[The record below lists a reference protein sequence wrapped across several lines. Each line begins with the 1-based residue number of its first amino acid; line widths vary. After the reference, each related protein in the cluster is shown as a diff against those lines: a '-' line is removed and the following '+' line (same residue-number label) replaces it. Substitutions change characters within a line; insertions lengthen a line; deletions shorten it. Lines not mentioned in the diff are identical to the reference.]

1 MASHLTKNINQ
12 NHDYE
17 VKSMIWS
24 GLLSLCSQILPLSL
38 SDSSQVLLPFLMFLK
53 HAEYTLASQFL
64 HLLFLVLEIV
74 FS

>member
-1 MASHLTKNINQ
+1 MTMRLKAWSDLAYSHSAP
-12 NHDYE
+12 
-17 VKSMIWS
+17 KSS
-24 GLLSLCSQILPLSL
+24 LSL